1 MTPSSIGFFFLL
13 GKMGI
18 LGGPAVGGL
27 GGGGLV
33 IGGLG
38 IGCLGVAAG
47 EENTPEP
54 EESKDSPNS
63 GVARI
68 GMSHVR
74 AGVEPGKRV
83 LGWLEILGRQGIGE
97 RLNSG
102 SFLSPCLLLVHSSF
116 FFSEMFIPVKIHLDK
131 KIVYIFFY

>member
-1 MTPSSIGFFFLL
+1 
-13 GKMGI
+13 MGI

-38 IGCLGVAAG
+38 IGGLGAAAG

-68 GMSHVR
+68 GMSRVR

-83 LGWLEILGRQGIGE
+83 LGWLEILGRQGLGE
-97 RLNSG
+97 R
-102 SFLSPCLLLVHSSF
+102 
-116 FFSEMFIPVKIHLDK
+116 
-131 KIVYIFFY
+131 

>member
-1 MTPSSIGFFFLL
+1 MLGELRPHHLLSFFFLL

-54 EESKDSPNS
+54 EESKDSPDS
-63 GVARI
+63 GVTSK
-68 GMSHVR
+68 GMSRDR
-74 AGVEPGKRV
+74 AGVEPGKRAF
-83 LGWLEILGRQGIGE
+83 G
-97 RLNSG
+97 
-102 SFLSPCLLLVHSSF
+102 
-116 FFSEMFIPVKIHLDK
+116 
-131 KIVYIFFY
+131 